1 MQLPPVHSISLSEYF
16 VSGNVI
22 IHETAVIAPGVIL
35 EAAPDCQITID
46 AGVCLGLGCVIT
58 AQVGNIHIQGQAA
71 IAPGVLIIGPVN
83 IGSSACIGA
92 RSTIFQLDIDA
103 QALIPPESL
112 LINSPVGDRH
122 SPALPV
128 NESSDVSLEPKE
140 DKSMGPIPS
149 PWDNENLE
157 QSDKKSSVNQ
167 AIKPS
172 ETKVKASTIQ
182 KEVELSDKPP
192 VPEVSPAEVTK
203 MEPLASEELEIV
215 KEKPPVVG
223 QVYINQLL
231 LTLFPERRYFNS

>member
-35 EAAPDCQITID
+35 EAAPDCQIIID

-58 AQVGNIHIQGQAA
+58 AQVGNIRIQEQVA
-71 IAPGVLIIGPVN
+71 IAPGSLIIGPVN

-92 RSTIFQLDIDA
+92 RSTIFQQDIES
-103 QALIPPESL
+103 QALISPGSL
-112 LINSPVGDRH
+112 LINSPVNQPHPPPLPIDH
-122 SPALPV
+122 SPDFPQV
-128 NESSDVSLEPKE
+128 PERPEP
-140 DKSMGPIPS
+140 MAPIPS
-149 PWDNENLE
+149 PWDSENLG
-157 QSDKKSSVNQ
+157 QSNKKNSVNQ
-167 AIKPS
+167 AVKTSEIKP
-172 ETKVKASTIQ
+172 KAPTGE
-182 KEVELSDKPP
+182 EVELSAETSET
-192 VPEVSPAEVTK
+192 EVFPGEVTK
-203 MEPLASEELEIV
+203 TEPLEPEGGEII